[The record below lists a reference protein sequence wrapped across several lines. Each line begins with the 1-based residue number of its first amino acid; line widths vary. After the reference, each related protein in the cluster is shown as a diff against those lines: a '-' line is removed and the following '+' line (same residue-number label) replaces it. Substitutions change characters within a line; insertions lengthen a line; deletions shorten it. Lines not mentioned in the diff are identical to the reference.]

1 MRPTMYS
8 AEEKIASQ
16 RYSNIKSRVRKH
28 KFNKDGE
35 VTKYGYDLEDYWE
48 RADFIKWYVAEKKA
62 CYYCK
67 TSSEELSGFYKRTDS
82 KRPRG
87 QSLEIER
94 KEDTKYTEEN
104 CELCCY
110 WCNNAKSDIFSFDEF
125 TKIGLAI
132 GLVIKEKLR
141 EEQALLSKSSAP

>member
-1 MRPTMYS
+1 VS
-8 AEEKIASQ
+8 
-16 RYSNIKSRVRKH
+16 IKL
-28 KFNKDGE
+28 GA
-35 VTKYGYDLEDYWE
+35 YQ
-48 RADFIKWYVAEKKA
+48 
-62 CYYCK
+62 
-67 TSSEELSGFYKRTDS
+67 TSSEELSEFCKRTDS

-94 KEDTKYTEEN
+94 KEDTKYNEEN

-110 WCNNAKSDIFSFDEF
+110 WCNNAKSDIFSFNEF

-132 GLVIKEKLR
+132 GLVIKERLR